1 MLEPCGSRTKNRS
14 WNYRIL
20 KRSNLEMIE
29 SWNGRIMKGLK
40 IVGPRKIESWNNRML
55 QISNLKTV
63 EFRNGLIWKLSNGLI
78 WTVKIYL
85 QWLSKIL
92 KTLTT
97 QLIKISS
104 ISTISPLL
112 FFCLSFTPLNP
123 DLLFY
128 SYLQAIAEYFTSICE
143 KCLTLSPYGLI
154 FFSFFAPFQID
165 KQLVSVVTLQT
176 INKKTSLWNPAKL
189 IHDRTR

>member
-104 ISTISPLL
+104 ISTISPLPFFLPILHSTQPWPVIL
-112 FFCLSFTPLNP
+112 FIPSGHCRI
-123 DLLFY
+123 FY
-128 SYLQAIAEYFTSICE
+128 EHLWKMFDIISLWFNFF
-143 KCLTLSPYGLI
+143 LI
-154 FFSFFAPFQID
+154 FRPFS
-165 KQLVSVVTLQT
+165 
-176 INKKTSLWNPAKL
+176 N
-189 IHDRTR
+189 R